1 MDLEQV
7 FQNAG
12 SMDAQNV
19 TILLLGILA
28 QLGNDKNSKKPAATF
43 ADNNE
48 LEKLQR
54 TEVDIDVLLALNLS
68 AMLMKYY
75 SNNSALWNTVVANL
89 EREEIRRKEQSNR
102 SVSPTTSTALISVY
116 VSLLIITHIRN
127 IV

>member
-43 ADNNE
+43 SDNNE

-54 TEVDIDVLLALNLS
+54 TEADIDVLLALNLS

-89 EREEIRRKEQSNR
+89 EREEIRRKEQSNQ
-102 SVSPTTSTALISVY
+102 SVSSATSTALISVY
-116 VSLLIITHIRN
+116 VSLLNIIYT
-127 IV
+127 